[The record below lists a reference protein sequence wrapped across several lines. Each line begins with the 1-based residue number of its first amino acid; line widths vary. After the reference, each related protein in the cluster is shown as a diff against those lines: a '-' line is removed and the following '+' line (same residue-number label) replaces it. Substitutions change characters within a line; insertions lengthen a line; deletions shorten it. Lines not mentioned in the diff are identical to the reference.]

1 MVKTPKM
8 YSSVTCNQ
16 IVDMVVRV
24 TESEKFLTTINCCGL
39 QIWDVTGD
47 SKINGHSIIAYT

>member
-47 SKINGHSIIAYT
+47 SKINAPS